1 MMFKFKILVKILVT
15 VLLLLSSGAN
25 AVLMDEGKPKR
36 RLGDLSDLI
45 EQKSL
50 RIIVAYDQVGFF
62 INKGKPDGLYVAMF
76 SKFKDFLTKKFP
88 EAKNVKLYFI
98 PVRQDEVVRYI
109 AEGYGDIATGMQSTD
124 ELKRFVDFTI
134 PEKLWV
140 EEVAVIGH
148 NQKEI
153 NDLTDFSGRVIM
165 VRKSSSYADSLKK
178 LNTYL
183 KAMNLKPVKVV
194 YADEYMTDADLVDMV
209 DKGEIKA
216 TITNDSKI
224 IVWKRLFQN
233 VKFVTGTPIKVNSS
247 LVWGIRHD
255 SPELYRQINLFLR
268 DYRDGTKNG
277 TVIYDRYMRTSP
289 IYESQYAKRKEW
301 LGITAEDLE
310 KYMII
315 FKKYGDIYNLDWK
328 LLMAQAYQ
336 ESTLNHNARSNR
348 GAVGI
353 MQVLPSTANE
363 WYINVESVSELDNNV
378 HAGTKYMRYMI
389 DNFFSDKD
397 IDNNNRLLFALAS
410 YNSGPSRITRY
421 RKKAAEEGLDANI
434 WFNNVEKIARQYG
447 ADETVKY
454 VKNISQFYI
463 SYSKTYEILKSKKGI
478 SDRQAE
484 KLKKK
489 MTVETNKEKYP
500 EMKSDA
506 GMMQETL

>member
-277 TVIYDRYMRTSP
+277 TVIYDRY
-289 IYESQYAKRKEW
+289 I
-301 LGITAEDLE
+301 
-310 KYMII
+310 
-315 FKKYGDIYNLDWK
+315 
-328 LLMAQAYQ
+328 
-336 ESTLNHNARSNR
+336 NR
-348 GAVGI
+348 
-353 MQVLPSTANE
+353 
-363 WYINVESVSELDNNV
+363 YC
-378 HAGTKYMRYMI
+378 R
-389 DNFFSDKD
+389 
-397 IDNNNRLLFALAS
+397 
-410 YNSGPSRITRY
+410 
-421 RKKAAEEGLDANI
+421 
-434 WFNNVEKIARQYG
+434 
-447 ADETVKY
+447 
-454 VKNISQFYI
+454 
-463 SYSKTYEILKSKKGI
+463 
-478 SDRQAE
+478 
-484 KLKKK
+484 
-489 MTVETNKEKYP
+489 
-500 EMKSDA
+500 
-506 GMMQETL
+506 